1 MHAPA
6 TTLRE
11 GAPSLNITVQRPSTD
26 SSQSLTVKLT
36 NSHPNRVTMPSE
48 LTIPS
53 GQLSV
58 QFSVTAID
66 NEILELPT
74 LVRIVAESTLPDLSS
89 GAIELTVLD
98 NDSQWHNYALPLD
111 VDHDNNISP
120 LDVITIIN
128 YLNSNQNPSLATV
141 TAPNPR
147 SYIDVDEDL
156 FASPLDVI
164 IVINYLNR
172 RSNGEGESATEGTFA
187 EEVNRS
193 VLDSDQIEF
202 WGPSGIL
209 VGRSSAF
216 SYSASRYSYS
226 YSKTP
231 GSIQVDHLF
240 SEAVTPLFGPFVNEI
255 PILLFEYEYR
265 FTQYDYE
272 YEYEKNHRYELLA
285 TIMPDGPVLETTCFC
300 RTKKIRPSRSDASS
314 G

>member
-1 MHAPA
+1 M
-6 TTLRE
+6 
-11 GAPSLNITVQRPSTD
+11 
-26 SSQSLTVKLT
+26 VKLT

-53 GQLSV
+53 GQLSA

-98 NDSQWHNYALPLD
+98 NDSQWHNYAMPLD
-111 VDHDNNISP
+111 VDHDSNVSP

-128 YLNSNQNPSLATV
+128 YLNSNQNPNLANV

-172 RSNGEGESATEGTFA
+172 RSNGEGESATQGMIA
-187 EEVNRS
+187 EDVNGS
-193 VLDSDQIEF
+193 VLDSDQIES
-202 WGPSGIL
+202 WKRRVL
-209 VGRSSAF
+209 VG
-216 SYSASRYSYS
+216 
-226 YSKTP
+226 
-231 GSIQVDHLF
+231 Q
-240 SEAVTPLFGPFVNEI
+240 
-255 PILLFEYEYR
+255 
-265 FTQYDYE
+265 
-272 YEYEKNHRYELLA
+272 
-285 TIMPDGPVLETTCFC
+285 
-300 RTKKIRPSRSDASS
+300 KKFDRASS
-314 G
+314 MPNVASEIVRNSSDR